1 MKAIKNSR
9 KNYIGYVS
17 QMYSPGVT
25 TRRNEAME
33 ARKQLR
39 SEDKQIQTFDK
50 NPAILLVKKTRGDN
64 TEHYVKQVPIIGK
77 PVHCTAKQWTV
88 LYMIG
93 A

>member
-1 MKAIKNSR
+1 
-9 KNYIGYVS
+9 
-17 QMYSPGVT
+17 MYSPVVT
-25 TRRNEAME
+25 TRRNEAMK

-39 SEDKQIQTFDK
+39 SDYKQIQTFDK

-64 TEHYVKQVPIIGK
+64 IFSALRTLCETGPNHRETSPLI
-77 PVHCTAKQWTV
+77 CTANQWTV